1 VLVERLG
8 GATEGIK
15 ATKGHRASLTACQR
29 SSGLPPVSD
38 VSGTVRYKGKA
49 LGGGTI
55 QFLGSDGA
63 AYPATIGADGAYRV
77 RVRVGEAAVLVS
89 CIDEGRMV
97 EHLQKLSDFTR
108 GTKAG
113 GAPES
118 RSFSLIPGKYGA
130 WDTSGLKVTIQAG
143 KNTHDFDLP

>member
-1 VLVERLG
+1 VIVERLG

-55 QFLGSDGA
+55 PFLGSDGA
-63 AYPATIGADGAYRV
+63 ASPATIGAEGTYHT
-77 RVRVGEAAVLVS
+77 RVRVGEARVLVS
-89 CIDEGRMV
+89 CVDEGRMV

-108 GTKAG
+108 GAKAG
-113 GAPES
+113 AAPES
-118 RSFSLIPGKYGA
+118 RSFSLISERYGA
-130 WDTSGLKVTIQAG
+130 WSTSGLKVTIQGG